1 MSQSSGLGGDNSC
14 IEGVSSL
21 PALESMLAYLHESED
36 MTLATWVRR
45 SLEADLTD
53 LVRAEV
59 QCQSVQSLNS
69 PEKIKLI
76 APAILSKARP
86 TLTELTWKL

>member
-1 MSQSSGLGGDNSC
+1 
-14 IEGVSSL
+14 
-21 PALESMLAYLHESED
+21 MLAYLHESED

-76 APAILSKARP
+76 APAILSKVRH
-86 TLTELTWKL
+86 

>member
-1 MSQSSGLGGDNSC
+1 
-14 IEGVSSL
+14 
-21 PALESMLAYLHESED
+21 MLAYLHESED

-76 APAILSKARP
+76 APAILSKVRHKS
-86 TLTELTWKL
+86 TLCELTLKL